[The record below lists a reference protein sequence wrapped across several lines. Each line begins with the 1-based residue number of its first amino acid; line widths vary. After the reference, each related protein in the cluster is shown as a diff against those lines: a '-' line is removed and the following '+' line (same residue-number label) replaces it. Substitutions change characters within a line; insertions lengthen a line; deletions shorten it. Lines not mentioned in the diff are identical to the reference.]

1 MVVKVYKKTIN
12 AQERAERQLARDK
25 KRKDKLTTDSFMNF
39 TLQLGKVQITR
50 YLIQLMVL
58 IPLHVIEFY

>member
-25 KRKDKLTTDSFMNF
+25 KRKDK
-39 TLQLGKVQITR
+39 
-50 YLIQLMVL
+50 
-58 IPLHVIEFY
+58 